1 MERSNDIPP
10 EGERPENQIQ
20 DQIEAENDP
29 GIESD
34 EDIDGEVDAQGGSAI
49 KRRSS

>member
-1 MERSNDIPP
+1 MERSNDVPP
-10 EGERPENQIQ
+10 EGERLDNQIG
-20 DQIEAENDP
+20 DEIEAENDP

-34 EDIDGEVDAQGGSAI
+34 EDIDGEIDAQGGSAL